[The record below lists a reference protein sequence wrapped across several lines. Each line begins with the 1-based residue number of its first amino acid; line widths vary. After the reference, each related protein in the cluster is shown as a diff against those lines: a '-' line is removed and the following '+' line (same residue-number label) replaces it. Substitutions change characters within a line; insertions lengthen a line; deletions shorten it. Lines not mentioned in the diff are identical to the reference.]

1 MSDERPLPSPDPGTA
16 PYWEGTRAHEL
27 RLPRCEDCGE
37 VHFYPRSLC
46 PNCGCARLE
55 WIVASGRG
63 SVYSYTVVHR
73 APSSAF
79 KARVPYVVAV
89 VALEEGPHLMT
100 AIGGCAPDQV
110 RIGMPVEV
118 AWEDID
124 PAATLPYF
132 VPRSKT

>member
-27 RLPRCEDCGE
+27 RLPRCRDCSE

-46 PNCGCARLE
+46 PSCGSARLE
-55 WIVASGRG
+55 WIKACGRG
-63 SVYSYTVVHR
+63 SVYSFTVVHR
-73 APSSAF
+73 PPSSAF

-89 VALEEGPHLMT
+89 VTLDEGPHLMT
-100 AIGGCAPDQV
+100 NIGGCAPDDV

-124 PAATLPYF
+124 PVATLPYF
-132 VPRSKT
+132 VPRSKR